1 MFRGNQEMEPFFGFV
16 KVKYG
21 NTAMISMVEKGLVG
35 IDKANEFN
43 NAYVCPYHRLKL
55 VKNDWTKNL
64 RKTGGVIWNDDSF
77 VICLDVRKFYS
88 DLPRIEAIV
97 LSYTPSEM
105 AQNQKQ
111 ARFGA

>member
-55 VKNDWTKNL
+55 VKND
-64 RKTGGVIWNDDSF
+64 
-77 VICLDVRKFYS
+77 
-88 DLPRIEAIV
+88 
-97 LSYTPSEM
+97 
-105 AQNQKQ
+105 
-111 ARFGA
+111 